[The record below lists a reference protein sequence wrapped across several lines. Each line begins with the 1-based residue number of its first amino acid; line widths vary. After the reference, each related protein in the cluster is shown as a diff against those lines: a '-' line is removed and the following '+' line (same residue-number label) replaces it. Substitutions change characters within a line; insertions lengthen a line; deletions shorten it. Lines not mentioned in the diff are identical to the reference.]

1 MCGGCQQLS
10 AGGVPV
16 AVGGVPPDTGVH
28 VEYVV
33 NDVLHNAPVVA
44 PFVYVAIQL
53 VADLRPSL
61 GQREASESL
70 EKEQVRED
78 VTLAPG
84 GLSRVR
90 LFPSDVDDDRR
101 VDIHIVA
108 GSAPLEVRII
118 GSQKRV
124 SVFFCRRSID
134 RLAFKLFPMT
144 YVSHNSCH
152 EDAPGRDAPGVPLF
166 RRIAAKTRIGKR

>member
-1 MCGGCQQLS
+1 M
-10 AGGVPV
+10 
-16 AVGGVPPDTGVH
+16 
-28 VEYVV
+28 

-90 LFPSDVDDDRR
+90 LFPSDVDDDRS

-108 GSAPLEVRII
+108 GSARLEVRII
-118 GSQKRV
+118 S
-124 SVFFCRRSID
+124 S
-134 RLAFKLFPMT
+134 
-144 YVSHNSCH
+144 
-152 EDAPGRDAPGVPLF
+152 
-166 RRIAAKTRIGKR
+166 